1 MSELNG
7 AFLFYENDFLSSK
20 IEVRLENE
28 SVWLSQSQ
36 MADLF
41 KTSKA
46 NINIHLKNI
55 FNEGELNQH
64 SVIKDYLTTAHD
76 GKKYKTL
83 FYNLD
88 VIISVGYRVKS
99 IIGTHFRIWAN
110 SVLKN
115 YLISEYQLNQRM
127 HDLEVQLN
135 QVQIKTKDIE
145 IFIHSQLPPQQGVFF
160 DGQIFDAYVLVSKLI
175 KSAKKSIHLFD
186 NYCDETIL
194 MLLSK
199 REKEVGATVF
209 LNHLGNDLKLD
220 LLKHNKQYP
229 KIEVKIFKKSHD
241 RFLIID
247 RNEIYHIGASLK
259 DLGKKWFAFSKLQ
272 NQNLTEMLDLIQH

>member
-28 SVWLSQSQ
+28 TVWLSQNQ

-41 KTSKA
+41 KTSRA

-55 FNEGELNQH
+55 FNEGELNQN
-64 SVIKDYLTTAHD
+64 SVIKDYLHTAHD

-127 HDLEVQLN
+127 HELEVQLN
-135 QVQIKTKDIE
+135 QVRRKTKDIE

-186 NYCDETIL
+186 TYCDETIL

-199 REKEVGATVF
+199 REKQVNATV
-209 LNHLGNDLKLD
+209 LGNSFKLD
-220 LLKHNKQYP
+220 LLKHNQQYP

-247 RNEIYHIGASLK
+247 RYEIYRIGASLK

-272 NQNLTEMLDLIQH
+272 NQNLTEMLDLIHDE

>member
-55 FNEGELNQH
+55 FKEGELNQH
-64 SVIKDYLTTAHD
+64 SVIKEYLTTAHD

-115 YLISEYQLNQRM
+115 YLISEYQLNHRM
-127 HDLEVQLN
+127 HELEVQLN
-135 QVQIKTKDIE
+135 QVQRKTKDIE

-175 KSAKKSIHLFD
+175 KSAEKSIHLFD

-199 REKEVGATVF
+199 REKQVGATIF

-220 LLKHNKQYP
+220 LLKHNQQYP

-259 DLGKKWFAFSKLQ
+259 DLGKKWFAFSKLK